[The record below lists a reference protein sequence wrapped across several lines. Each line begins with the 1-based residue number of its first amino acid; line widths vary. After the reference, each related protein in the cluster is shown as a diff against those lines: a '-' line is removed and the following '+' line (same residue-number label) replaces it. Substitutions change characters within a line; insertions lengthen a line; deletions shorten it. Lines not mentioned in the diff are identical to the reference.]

1 MNPNPDNLVNPV
13 EESSSCSSL
22 PSVKEIRST
31 RGLSRLDHLSPD
43 QLQQLNTWLDQAVPY
58 REIVKRCQTEFRAD
72 VPKTTIQ
79 RYNKR
84 SAARTLI
91 QDFTDSKEAAAEI
104 SQYAVTGDAT
114 FSTNT
119 LELLEQQAFDLA
131 LAHHRDGDADDLKTL
146 EQLWTLIHKA
156 RNTRTRERH
165 ATVQEKKCDLRS

>member
-1 MNPNPDNLVNPV
+1 MNTETNNETDTSAASV
-13 EESSSCSSL
+13 SSAL
-22 PSVKEIRST
+22 KPGVRST
-31 RGLSRLDHLSPD
+31 RGLSRLEGLSSD
-43 QLQQLNTWLDQAVPY
+43 QLQQLNTWLDHAVPY
-58 REIVKRCQTEFRAD
+58 REIVKRCQTQFQAD

-91 QDFTDSKEAAAEI
+91 QDFTDSKEASKEI
-104 SQYAVTGDAT
+104 SKYAATGDAT
-114 FSTNT
+114 FSINT

-131 LAHHRDGDADDLKTL
+131 LAHHRDRDADDLKTL

-165 ATVQEKKCDLRS
+165 ATV